1 MDNNTE
7 IPGSFR
13 LLCYS
18 DHRAATSEL
27 SKYFR
32 QTNET
37 VQYKDRYVASFQST
51 HEKDQ
56 EPHNRV
62 KVISLVLL
70 GRL

>member
-7 IPGSFR
+7 IPGSFH

-51 HEKDQ
+51 HEKDH
-56 EPHNRV
+56 EPQ
-62 KVISLVLL
+62 
-70 GRL
+70 